1 MGCYPPGHILCR
13 PSRTGASHSC
23 IGSPLFDSP
32 NDHDS
37 IYIQTIALNRD
48 AVTGP
53 QTKRFRYRLSECLH
67 VECAGQLFDA
77 PSRRRMIVSK
87 VSSLDPR
94 FASSS
99 LTCLETWMVVLA
111 SDMANRK
118 CYNGWG
124 GYNVAI
130 V

>member
-1 MGCYPPGHILCR
+1 M
-13 PSRTGASHSC
+13 SSNEHSV
-23 IGSPLFDSP
+23 GVKPV
-32 NDHDS
+32 
-37 IYIQTIALNRD
+37 TLNLDVVARSK
-48 AVTGP
+48 AQGL
-53 QTKRFRYRLSECLH
+53 RYRFSKGFHIER
-67 VECAGQLFDA
+67 AGQLFDA

-87 VSSLDPR
+87 VSSLYPR

-99 LTCLETWMVVLA
+99 LTCLETWMVVVV
-111 SDMANRK
+111 SDMADRK